1 MEYVGKALTHPIRR
15 ADRPEHMLQEAEH
28 NQTEGDANEAV
39 PEDRGTDRGTEALKH
54 RLIESEPGLV
64 PAVRDTWHAEVDPRG
79 HCSAGTE
86 DQPEAAEAVDVRK
99 RVHKGDQPHQSPEG
113 SASEPPQALL
123 IARPDG
129 RERHDETGDD
139 RGVDARVVKPDEEYV
154 ADQTRG
160 GALDGELD
168 VLGIGEGIGQEQA
181 RPRFLGSLLRP
192 LDPDRE
198 HDLVES
204 SLHVRE
210 RRPPSGGGSGT

>member
-64 PAVRDTWHAEVDPRG
+64 PAVRDTWRAEVDPRG
-79 HCSAGTE
+79 NCSAGTE
-86 DQPEAAEAVDVRK
+86 DQPETAEAGDVRK

-113 SASEPPQALL
+113 GASETQQTFL
-123 IARPDG
+123 IARADG

-139 RGVDARVVKPDEEYV
+139 RGVDPRIVEPDEEDV
-154 ADQTRG
+154 ADQTGHRP
-160 GALDGELD
+160 LDGELD
-168 VLGIGEGIGQEQA
+168 VLGIGEGIGQQQA
-181 RPRFLGSLLRP
+181 RPRFVASLRRL
-192 LDPDRE
+192 LDPDGER
-198 HDLVES
+198 DL
-204 SLHVRE
+204 
-210 RRPPSGGGSGT
+210 